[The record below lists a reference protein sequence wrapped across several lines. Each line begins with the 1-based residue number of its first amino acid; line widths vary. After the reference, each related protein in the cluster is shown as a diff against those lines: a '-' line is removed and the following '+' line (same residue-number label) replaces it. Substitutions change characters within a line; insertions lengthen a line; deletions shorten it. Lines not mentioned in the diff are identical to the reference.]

1 MGKRCLS
8 EMWENTISGGR
19 GGACENSMGL
29 SMYDGPIIETVKY
42 ILVNV
47 WCMLDWIVTQIASAK
62 SCSVRGASHQPA
74 YMSSC
79 LTISYKCLPCLPS
92 G

>member
-29 SMYDGPIIETVKY
+29 SMYNDPIIETVKY

-47 WCMLDWIVTQIASAK
+47 LVHA
-62 SCSVRGASHQPA
+62 
-74 YMSSC
+74 
-79 LTISYKCLPCLPS
+79 
-92 G
+92 